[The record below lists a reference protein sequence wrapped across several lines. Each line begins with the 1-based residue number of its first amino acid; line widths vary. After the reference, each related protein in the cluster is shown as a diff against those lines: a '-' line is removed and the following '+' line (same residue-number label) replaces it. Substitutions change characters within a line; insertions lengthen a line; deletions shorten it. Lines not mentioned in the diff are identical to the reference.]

1 MNRPGRVLLAAVAC
15 GLSIAAP
22 AGAAPVEGS
31 GFELS
36 VGFAGAYRSGSW
48 TPLVVASAAD
58 ADHPITAGDVL
69 HVWVEDPD
77 GQFVRSPP
85 VTVTTTPAG
94 RSAARF
100 CIRFGRPSGRVR
112 IEHGPRISE
121 CRVGEPI
128 PAGDRVLLVC
138 GDLPAAGRALRLL
151 DGEDG
156 PRQRLATL
164 TADDATAADDGVAEA
179 RDLDGVDAIVLCG
192 SGLDTV
198 TTAMLHRIDAWVQRG
213 GRLVL
218 LAGASA
224 AGLAERPPA
233 AAWLPGRIDRF
244 VSLRRF
250 GPLEAYA
257 RSGRLQPPAAG
268 VQVPMFADPRALPGV
283 VEAFDGNAPTD
294 LPLVIRRSHGLGT
307 IAWLGVDLEAEPFR
321 SWQGADTLLLALL
334 DSRPRAVG
342 TMATIDATQRPPDL
356 AGQLRV
362 ALERFA
368 GGMPQSR
375 LRTVSFELV
384 AGLGLLYVACLFPLD
399 WWLVSRG
406 MGRPWL
412 FWLTL
417 PLLVAT
423 FTTLAWTLRPVAAGG
438 GPGLLREAAQIVDI
452 DAGSDLIRGGGWAVV
467 YASANDRLAV
477 RATGGAAAV
486 SWLADAGRGFGGID
500 AAMPQPSLATADYV
514 YGRTLAA
521 LEGVPIA
528 AASTRLFEAGWSEQ
542 GGARRLVEMA
552 KEGRLTGS
560 LPQAAA
566 AAISAGP
573 WGDVRQAAADVLP
586 LPRARGG
593 AALPPVAE
601 LVKRGGSA
609 EKGKG
614 VFAGAGTCAKC
625 HVVAGEGKMVGPD
638 LSGVGAKLSREAL
651 WESVLAPSAAISH
664 NYEAFTALTH
674 DGRAISG
681 LLVSRTPAEV
691 VIRGADGTDTAVA
704 AADLEDLVR
713 QPVSLMPADLASTLT
728 AEELVDLVAYLET
741 LRGAK

>member
-15 GLSIAAP
+15 GLAIAAP

-283 VEAFDGNAPTD
+283 VEAFDGNTPTD

-384 AGLGLLYVACLFPLD
+384 AGVGLLYVACLFPLD

-412 FWLTL
+412 AWLTL

-542 GGARRLVEMA
+542 GGARRLVTATLVRE
-552 KEGRLTGS
+552 
-560 LPQAAA
+560 PQA
-566 AAISAGP
+566 
-573 WGDVRQAAADVLP
+573 
-586 LPRARGG
+586 
-593 AALPPVAE
+593 
-601 LVKRGGSA
+601 
-609 EKGKG
+609 
-614 VFAGAGTCAKC
+614 
-625 HVVAGEGKMVGPD
+625 
-638 LSGVGAKLSREAL
+638 
-651 WESVLAPSAAISH
+651 
-664 NYEAFTALTH
+664 
-674 DGRAISG
+674 
-681 LLVSRTPAEV
+681 
-691 VIRGADGTDTAVA
+691 
-704 AADLEDLVR
+704 
-713 QPVSLMPADLASTLT
+713 
-728 AEELVDLVAYLET
+728 T
-741 LRGAK
+741 LRGDVTHHLPSPLERCWLAHAGWRYDIGRLAPGQRFDLAASRGPRSLAGGLTLRTAVKERDATSRWNPTETDLCRILEVAGFHAAAGGSGYTGLRAGRLERFDLSPLIAVDRAVLVGFVDRTETNIRVADVPARGPALYRIVVPLATDAEPER